1 MAYRERT
8 IVCTICTAV
17 QMLSS
22 PTLTVRYFFGELLW
36 RHDDYC
42 RNCIKIKVIKILES
56 FENIPSIQFLLYSK
70 TKRYHVLT
78 CQKNK
83 YSIPNTVGKFK
94 KLLSSNYLICG
105 KIRRYLIISFDI
117 FVSRKLLFFIQTITH
132 IHLISSVFS
141 SWFNLNLKSS

>member
-56 FENIPSIQFLLYSK
+56 FENIPGIQFLLYSK

-105 KIRRYLIISFDI
+105 KIRRYLIIRIGSIVLTFLSHESF
-117 FVSRKLLFFIQTITH
+117 FFYTNYYSH
-132 IHLISSVFS
+132 SSNF
-141 SWFNLNLKSS
+141 FCF